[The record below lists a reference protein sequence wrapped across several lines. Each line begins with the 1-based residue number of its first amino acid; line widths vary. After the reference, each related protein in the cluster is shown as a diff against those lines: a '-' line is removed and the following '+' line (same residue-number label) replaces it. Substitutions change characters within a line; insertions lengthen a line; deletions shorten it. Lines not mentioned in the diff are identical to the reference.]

1 MKNFTVNID
10 MRWSEDIKVKA
21 KTKAEA
27 RKIAWEKFKKRLPK
41 KNFTISEDQDD

>member
-10 MRWSEDIKVKA
+10 MTWSEDIKVKA

-27 RKIAWEKFKKRLPK
+27 RRLAWEKFKKKLPK
-41 KNFTISEDQDD
+41 KNFTISEDED